1 MSTVQFTI
9 YRHEGPLI
17 LPKIHEGS
25 IAACYMSHNRQ
36 LLVSGGY
43 DLNVILWDIE
53 NMNYKLVL
61 RVRRIISLCV
71 YQMKIGFVY
80 RVIEIG

>member
-9 YRHEGPLI
+9 YRHQGPLV
-17 LPKIHEGS
+17 LPQMHEGS
-25 IAACYMSHNRQ
+25 ISACYMSDDRQ
-36 LLVSGGY
+36 LLVSVGY

-53 NMNYKLVL
+53 NMTSKLVL
-61 RVRRIISLCV
+61 RVRMIFLVYKMYRIICAH
-71 YQMKIGFVY
+71 